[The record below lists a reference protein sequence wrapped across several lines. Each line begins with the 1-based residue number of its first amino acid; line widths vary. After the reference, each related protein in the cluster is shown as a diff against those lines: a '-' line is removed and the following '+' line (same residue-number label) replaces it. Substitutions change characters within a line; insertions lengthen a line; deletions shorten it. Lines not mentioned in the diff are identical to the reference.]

1 MGENSQKIVTDEILK
16 LAIEKVLIAL
26 SDYIYDETDYTETEV
41 DGFFDGTKEQIEY
54 YSSLIND
61 QSESSLRL
69 WSSSKVK
76 ESIATAI
83 LESNEYSDN
92 LISNLSSI
100 HLKYVESL
108 PDTGDSSTIYILKS
122 ASEADPDTLNLFDG
136 TQWVTIGNFEIDMAN
151 YVTTDDMNT
160 ELGKK
165 ANDNEVVKV
174 SNILTDTTGAS
185 NNNVLSASAT
195 VTELDKKVNKTD
207 IIDNLTSTDT
217 DKPLSAKQ
225 GKALDDKKLNKAD
238 ADKIII
244 INAEGVNIK
253 DFILEN
259 CTDENKTYYITARSS
274 CTDIP
279 KVNANYFMT
288 VEKVG
293 SFTIKVTAKE
303 LAGNNNEYVCTYRID
318 NVKWTN
324 WEKVCTTSVADVEL
338 TTKGVSLINNA
349 TASGSAQYSI
359 INGYANVSINGVN
372 FTTGTSCEISGL
384 PKPAQYIYSSLGYAG
399 KVVGEIYAN
408 ANDATIKVVIPTTGT
423 TGYGFISYPVAES

>member
-1 MGENSQKIVTDEILK
+1 MSENSQKIVTDDILK

-92 LISNLSSI
+92 LISDLSSI
-100 HLKYVESL
+100 SLKYVESL

-122 ASEADPDTLNLFDG
+122 TDSNPDTLNLFDG

-174 SNILTDTTGAS
+174 SDILTDITGAS

-207 IIDNLTSTDT
+207 IVDNLTSTDT
-217 DKPLSAKQ
+217 DKPL
-225 GKALDDKKLNKAD
+225 
-238 ADKIII
+238 
-244 INAEGVNIK
+244 
-253 DFILEN
+253 
-259 CTDENKTYYITARSS
+259 
-274 CTDIP
+274 
-279 KVNANYFMT
+279 
-288 VEKVG
+288 
-293 SFTIKVTAKE
+293 
-303 LAGNNNEYVCTYRID
+303 
-318 NVKWTN
+318 
-324 WEKVCTTSVADVEL
+324 
-338 TTKGVSLINNA
+338 
-349 TASGSAQYSI
+349 
-359 INGYANVSINGVN
+359 
-372 FTTGTSCEISGL
+372 
-384 PKPAQYIYSSLGYAG
+384 
-399 KVVGEIYAN
+399 
-408 ANDATIKVVIPTTGT
+408 
-423 TGYGFISYPVAES
+423 

>member
-1 MGENSQKIVTDEILK
+1 MSENSQKIVTDDILK

-100 HLKYVESL
+100 NLKYVESL

-136 TQWVTIGNFEIDMAN
+136 TQWVTIGKFEIDMVN
-151 YVTTDDMNT
+151 YVTTDAMNT
-160 ELGKK
+160 ALTDK
-165 ANDNEVVKV
+165 ANDSEVVKV
-174 SNILTDTTGAS
+174 DDILTSTTGSS
-185 NNNVLSASAT
+185 NSNVLSAGVT
-195 VTELDKKVNKTD
+195 VSELAKKIDKTSIVNTV
-207 IIDNLTSTDT
+207 STNSTNDEV
-217 DKPLSAKQ
+217 PSAKAVYDKFKGTVYQ
-225 GKALDDKKLNKAD
+225 NKDLNLITEPGLYICANRNYGSHHFPVSDDGYLFHACYPENGFNIQIFVPNGIWGGGLNQYLRRQTA
-238 ADKIII
+238 
-244 INAEGVNIK
+244 GTW
-253 DFILEN
+253 
-259 CTDENKTYYITARSS
+259 TDWWRMCS
-274 CTDIP
+274 
-279 KVNANYFMT
+279 
-288 VEKVG
+288 
-293 SFTIKVTAKE
+293 
-303 LAGNNNEYVCTYRID
+303 
-318 NVKWTN
+318 
-324 WEKVCTTSVADVEL
+324 TTVADVGL
-338 TTKGVSLINNA
+338 TTKGVSLINNT
-349 TASGSAQYSI
+349 TASGSVQYSI
-359 INGYANVSINGVN
+359 KNGYANVSINGVN

-408 ANDATIKVVIPTTGT
+408 AKDATIKVVMPTTGT

>member
-92 LISNLSSI
+92 LISDLSSI
-100 HLKYVESL
+100 SLKYVESL

-122 ASEADPDTLNLFDG
+122 TDSNPDTLNLFDG

-174 SNILTDTTGAS
+174 SDIITDTTGAS
-185 NNNVLSASAT
+185 NNNVLSASVT

-207 IIDNLTSTDT
+207 IVDNLTSTDT

>member
-100 HLKYVESL
+100 SLKYVESL

-122 ASEADPDTLNLFDG
+122 TDSNPDTLNLFDG

-174 SNILTDTTGAS
+174 SDILTDTTGAS
-185 NNNVLSASAT
+185 NNNVLSASVT

-207 IIDNLTSTDT
+207 IVDNLTSTDT
-217 DKPLSAKQ
+217 NKPLSAKQ
-225 GKALDDKKLNKAD
+225 GKALDDKKLNKTD
-238 ADKIII
+238 FDKIII

-259 CTDENKTYYITARSS
+259 CTDENKIYYIAGRSN

-279 KVNANYFMT
+279 
-288 VEKVG
+288 
-293 SFTIKVTAKE
+293 
-303 LAGNNNEYVCTYRID
+303 
-318 NVKWTN
+318 
-324 WEKVCTTSVADVEL
+324 
-338 TTKGVSLINNA
+338 
-349 TASGSAQYSI
+349 
-359 INGYANVSINGVN
+359 
-372 FTTGTSCEISGL
+372 
-384 PKPAQYIYSSLGYAG
+384 
-399 KVVGEIYAN
+399 
-408 ANDATIKVVIPTTGT
+408 
-423 TGYGFISYPVAES
+423 